1 MTRQAVYWSSFD
13 FTVLENAK
21 VFKRN
26 SKARNKKTLN
36 NLIITADTETSRK
49 RRSLH
54 TDENHICAWSIAFKL
69 SDKIYSVYGRT
80 PSEMTACMN
89 KIVTHL
95 KGQQTYIFF
104 HNLAY
109 DYVFLRKFLY
119 KRFGLPEAQ
128 LATRP
133 HYPVTIEF
141 ENGIILRDSL
151 IVAQRSLERWAD
163 DLGVDDKKA
172 IGKWS
177 YTKRRDQSTPLSSD
191 EIEYI
196 TKDVVTLVECID
208 AYLKGLN
215 KTLKG
220 MPLTATGIV
229 REEVRQEASQNRAKQ
244 KFDDIAPSFDE
255 QMFLECVYH
264 GGLVHGNRY
273 YITDKLHQRTIKGD
287 ILCYDFKSS
296 YPYCLI
302 AEKYPMERFRYV
314 GAMSLSDV
322 LELAE
327 DYAIMGTLM
336 LTNVR
341 IKEGVDLPVIQWSKC
356 DTADNV
362 VGDNGRIL
370 AADLIIIKTHELRML
385 TISEQYDFDAALIT
399 DARIAMKGY
408 LPKWLRDYIFRC
420 FREKCELQDGDP
432 ILYALSKSRINSV
445 YGLHVQKPIQ
455 LDIVEDY
462 ETGEYEKDE
471 HPPEEYL
478 KEKYDIYLHRW
489 GSVLPYQW
497 GCWCTAW
504 AERNLI
510 LLSRCFSEDGD
521 GVWLYSDT
529 DSAFGINWDEDK
541 LKAYNENVKQK
552 LLDSG
557 YGPVVIDNNEYW
569 LGIAEL
575 DKHFTEFRFTGA
587 KRYCGRDAKTGE
599 LKITVAGVPKGR
611 GAKCLKDD
619 ISKFS
624 PGFRFRGI
632 QTKKKQH
639 EYIFVDDIY
648 IDADGN
654 ETGDSINLTYCDY
667 KLDCATVDSLEDYFE
682 HLHIEEI
689 PGYEYEYFD
698 ESEN

>member
-1 MTRQAVYWSSFD
+1 MTRKAVYWSSFD
-13 FTVLENAK
+13 FTILLTAK

-26 SKARNKKTLN
+26 PRARNKKTLS
-36 NLIITADTETSRK
+36 NLIIAADTETSRK
-49 RRSLH
+49 RRSLK
-54 TDENHICAWSIAFKL
+54 TDENHVCAWSIAFKL
-69 SDKIYSVYGRT
+69 HDTIYSVYGRK
-80 PSEMTACMN
+80 PSEMLACFE
-89 KIVTHL
+89 KINRYL
-95 KGQQTYIFF
+95 KGEQTYIFF

-109 DYVFLRKFLY
+109 DYVFLRKFLFQ
-119 KRFGLPEAQ
+119 RFGIPEAQ

-141 ENGIILRDSL
+141 ENGLILRDTL

-163 DLGVDDKKA
+163 DLGVDDRKA
-172 IGKWS
+172 VGKWS
-177 YTKRRDQSTPLSSD
+177 YTKRRNQSTPLSSD
-191 EIEYI
+191 EVDYI
-196 TKDVVTLVECID
+196 TKDVVVLVECID

-215 KTLKG
+215 KTLRG

-229 REEVRQEASQNRAKQ
+229 REEVREEASRHRAKQ
-244 KFDDIAPSFDE
+244 KFNDIVPTFDE

-273 YITDKLHQRTIKGD
+273 YITDKLNQRTITGD
-287 ILCYDFKSS
+287 IYCYDFTSS

-302 AEKYPMERFRYV
+302 AEQYPMERFRYV
-314 GAMSLSDV
+314 GALSLKDA
-322 LELAE
+322 LELAD

-341 IKEGVDLPVIQWSKC
+341 IKKGVDLPVIQWSKC
-356 DTADNV
+356 ETADNV

-385 TISEQYDFDAALIT
+385 SISEQYDFDAALIT

-408 LPKWLRDYIFRC
+408 LPQWLRDYIFKL
-420 FREKCELQDGDP
+420 FQDKCELKDGDP
-432 ILYALSKSRINSV
+432 ILYSLAKSRINSV
-445 YGLHVQKPIQ
+445 YGLHVQKPVQI
-455 LDIVEDY
+455 DIVEDY

-471 HPPEEYL
+471 NPPEEYL
-478 KEKYDIYLHRW
+478 REKYDIYLNKW
-489 GSVLPYQW
+489 SAVLPYQW
-497 GCWCTAW
+497 GVWVTAY

-510 LLSRCFSEDGD
+510 LLSRCSDD
-521 GVWLYSDT
+521 WLYGDT
-529 DSAFGINWDEDK
+529 DSAFGRDWDEEK
-541 LKAYNENVKQK
+541 LKAYNNNVKQK
-552 LLDSG
+552 LIDAG
-557 YGPVVIDNNEYW
+557 YGPVVIDDKEFW
-569 LGIAEL
+569 LGVATL

-599 LKITVAGVPKGR
+599 LKITVAGVPKGS
-611 GAKCLKDD
+611 GAKCLKND
-619 ISKFS
+619 ISKFA

-667 KLDCATVDSLEDYFE
+667 KLDCATVDTLEDYFE

-689 PGYEYEYFD
+689 PGYEYEY
-698 ESEN
+698 SEEP